1 MKNISEMFYY
11 AQKAVLHPTAPL
23 FDASTKEL
31 TSVCKAAIERI
42 FTVSVDNLCAHF

>member
-23 FDASTKEL
+23 FDASNKEL